1 RVMLGHGG
9 VGVGKATRPDY
20 PYTPASQNARH
31 KLAIYSSIVL
41 AALAMMYGLAVMF
54 GE

>member
-1 RVMLGHGG
+1 LP
-9 VGVGKATRPDY
+9 TRPDY
-20 PYTPASQNARH
+20 PYVSQSQNYRN

-41 AALAMMYGLAVMF
+41 AAVAMMYGLGVMF